1 MEIKK
6 NAKSKLE
13 NYSRFFML
21 LGLVWAFLITYLAV
35 EYKSDRQNDFTNHGY
50 FSQHIDNN
58 IDIPITKPTEEAT
71 TSEPKT
77 IIDKLDIVI
86 DDTNIKEDILVPTDL
101 NVDEPIN
108 SKLFLNGINEVNIKE
123 PDDESV
129 TFVAIEEAPTYP
141 GCVGTKD
148 DKKSCFIS
156 KISKF
161 ISKEFNAS
169 IAQELGL
176 PSGKQRLFVM
186 FTINKNGDITNI
198 EARAPH
204 KSLEKEAI
212 RVIQSL
218 PKMIPGKQYNKT
230 VSVKYS
236 LPIVYSVE

>member
-35 EYKSDRQNDFTNHGY
+35 EYKSDRQNDFINHEYYG
-50 FSQHIDNN
+50 QN
-58 IDIPITKPTEEAT
+58 ISDEVIIPITKPTEI
-71 TSEPKT
+71 TSPPPVET
-77 IIDKLDIVI
+77 IIDKFDMV
-86 DDTNIKEDILVPTDL
+86 DDAKNIKEAVLSSTDL
-101 NVDEPIN
+101 DFNEPV
-108 SKLFLNGINEVNIKE
+108 LNNQKFNEITEIRIKE
-123 PDDESV
+123 LDDETV
-129 TFVAIEEAPTYP
+129 PFVAIEEAPTYP

-148 DKKSCFIS
+148 AKKTCFTA
-156 KISKF
+156 KLSKF
-161 ISKEFNAS
+161 VSREFNAS
-169 IAQELGL
+169 LAQELGL
-176 PSGKQRLFVM
+176 SSGKQRLFVM

-218 PKMIPGKQYNKT
+218 PRMIPGKQHNKT

-236 LPIVYSVE
+236 LPIAYNVE